1 MSNNIN
7 IEQTIE
13 EVDINESSTVEDVD
27 IVVNQTIEDV
37 TITVN
42 ESDSSVDVNIV
53 ETVEPIT
60 ISVEET
66 VQNVNVSVDETVET
80 VTIIVAEAPYIPI
93 EWIDYVFQYEPSTET
108 TVTGGTVIQYTAET
122 TVYRFIPEPYVYAND
137 AFYSSFDGT
146 VVSNLLA
153 RRI

>member
-1 MSNNIN
+1 MI
-7 IEQTIE
+7 IIQETIE
-13 EVDINESSTVEDVD
+13 EVQLTESSTVEAVD
-27 IVVNQTIEDV
+27 IVVNETIEDV
-37 TITVN
+37 NITVN
-42 ESDSSVDVNIV
+42 ESDSFVDVNIV

-80 VTIIVAEAPYIPI
+80 VNIQVAEAPYVPI
-93 EWIDYVFQYEPSTET
+93 KWIDYVFQYEPSTET
-108 TVTGGTVIQYTAET
+108 TVTSGLVIQYTAET

-146 VVSNLLA
+146 VVSNLLVK
-153 RRI
+153 RI